1 MLAYKGEVS
10 FTPNI
15 QGGQGGVMS
24 MIGRRVANEATP
36 LMTVEG
42 SGTVLFGHG
51 GHHVQ
56 VINLTGD
63 TLYVEADRLLA
74 FEGTLQQG
82 TMFMGSQGGV
92 MGMVRGQV
100 TGQGLFTT
108 TLKGHGSVAVMA
120 HGGVI
125 EVPDHPAAPG
135 PCRPAGVRRPPR
147 RRPQQAVHGA
157 RLARHG
163 GPRLRRG
170 VPAGAQRQRRGV
182 RPGVGG
188 EAVSTTRARA
198 PPSTTRMTLPSDDN
212 VNKYTFCVELKGS
225 QWFLQ
230 KGKMIAYYGQIDF
243 NGIGHGRLDRL
254 VRTSFHSPLHASDWV
269 VAEGSGKM
277 LLADRAFD
285 VNSYDLE
292 NGNLTIRSG
301 NLLAFQPSLALK
313 QSIVPGFLTLIGTG
327 KFVAAS
333 NGPVVFM
340 EPPIR
345 VDPQALVGWA
355 DCPSPCHHYDHGY
368 MTGVMGGLR
377 AMTGLGGAS
386 GEEHQFEFV
395 GAGTVLLQ
403 STETL
408 MAEQADGRGAA
419 AGRSTGRS
427 RGTTGTG
434 QQPGVPRLPGQLGD
448 LQRRFGL

>member
-1 MLAYKGEVS
+1 
-10 FTPNI
+10 
-15 QGGQGGVMS
+15 MS
-24 MIGRRVANEATP
+24 HYSGAGP
-36 LMTVEG
+36 TV
-42 SGTVLFGHG
+42 H
-51 GHHVQ
+51 
-56 VINLTGD
+56 D
-63 TLYVEADRLLA
+63 P
-74 FEGTLQQG
+74 
-82 TMFMGSQGGV
+82 
-92 MGMVRGQV
+92 
-100 TGQGLFTT
+100 T
-108 TLKGHGSVAVMA
+108 TL
-120 HGGVI
+120 
-125 EVPDHPAAPG
+125 
-135 PCRPAGVRRPPR
+135 PR
-147 RRPQQAVHGA
+147 
-157 RLARHG
+157 
-163 GPRLRRG
+163 
-170 VPAGAQRQRRGV
+170 
-182 RPGVGG
+182 
-188 EAVSTTRARA
+188 
-198 PPSTTRMTLPSDDN
+198 DDN
-212 VNKYTFCVELKGS
+212 VNNYTFCVELKGS

-230 KGKMIAYYGQIDF
+230 KGKMIAYYGSIDF
-243 NGIGHGRLDRL
+243 NGVGHGRLDRL

-368 MTGVMGGLR
+368 MTGLMGGLR

-395 GAGTVLLQ
+395 GSRHRTAPVVRD
-403 STETL
+403 
-408 MAEQADGRGAA
+408 ADGGAGDGNGST
-419 AGRSTGRS
+419 AGRSTRFRSAVHRPFTACGHTAPSRTAGRPPASLRAVSGSLRSVTSNVCTPS
-427 RGTTGTG
+427 RTN
-434 QQPGVPRLPGQLGD
+434 PH
-448 LQRRFGL
+448 